1 MKSLRYSIICIF
13 LFFLVSCN
21 RKISFS
27 IDYDLLEKE
36 YKNFGDELIEKY
48 TEDFGVSYD
57 YTVKFYQN
65 KFNLIDDEIRIL
77 GEWTK
82 VSSYYDGEADFIIP
96 DSKRKIKNDVRS
108 VTFYANRVCVIQIY
122 WDTYIFGSWRIADKQ
137 LLFSTKYRVVTKD
150 DSILNL
156 SAFEDQ
162 NEIVLVS
169 QVAFTDYYIF
179 IEGFNF
185 KGMPKEIFEKY
196 KMKKDVPRVK
206 HSFYWP
212 GENAFDLKSS
222 GGKLLYNF
230 GWNEDSVKNMYNYFF
245 TKNGWLKFV
254 E

>member
-48 TEDFGVSYD
+48 TEDFGVGYD

-108 VTFYANRVCVIQIY
+108 VTFYANRVCVI
-122 WDTYIFGSWRIADKQ
+122 
-137 LLFSTKYRVVTKD
+137 
-150 DSILNL
+150 
-156 SAFEDQ
+156 
-162 NEIVLVS
+162 
-169 QVAFTDYYIF
+169 
-179 IEGFNF
+179 
-185 KGMPKEIFEKY
+185 
-196 KMKKDVPRVK
+196 
-206 HSFYWP
+206 
-212 GENAFDLKSS
+212 
-222 GGKLLYNF
+222 
-230 GWNEDSVKNMYNYFF
+230 
-245 TKNGWLKFV
+245 
-254 E
+254 